1 MITKCK
7 NGHWYDSS
15 VDNSCPHCRQEGER
29 LGIRLDDLEEDD
41 HTVSFAGID
50 LPSGI
55 DNLPH
60 YDLAESA
67 AADIEEED
75 KTISFGLAA
84 FPDRQ
89 QPVTGWLVCAGG
101 VKTGRDYRLH
111 AGKNFIGRSDAMDI
125 VLADDKMISRERHAS
140 IIYDPKGNGFY
151 VFAENGNAV
160 YVNGNIINEPV
171 RLKEG
176 DVLIIG
182 ETKLVFVPFCKE
194 GRTW

>member
-15 VDNSCPHCRQEGER
+15 VDADCPHCRREGER

-41 HTVSFAGID
+41 HTVSFAEID
-50 LPSGI
+50 LPSGFEI
-55 DNLPH
+55 PH
-60 YDLAESA
+60 QASQESA
-67 AADIEEED
+67 VADMEEDD
-75 KTISFGLAA
+75 KTISFSLAA
-84 FPDRQ
+84 FPDMQ

-101 VKTGRDYRLH
+101 VKVGRDYRLH

-125 VLADDKMISRERHAS
+125 VLADDKMISRERHAA

-151 VFAENGNAV
+151 VFAENGNTI
-160 YVNGNIINEPV
+160 YVNGNIVNKPV
-171 RLKEG
+171 RLKED
-176 DVLIIG
+176 DVVIIG

-194 GRTW
+194 GRIW